1 MNKVKKTKKI
11 KKNNI
16 DKEKIWKMLKN
27 NDNEEEKKMELLFS
41 EDTQTSDREI
51 CELCSSQLL
60 LSEEKFLI
68 CSNDKCGII
77 YKDCL
82 DNTAEWR
89 YYGANDNKMSDPTRC
104 GMPINP
110 LLRESSYAC
119 RILINYRSS
128 YQMKRIKRYTDW
140 QSMPYK
146 EKARYEEFQRIIT
159 YSRNAGIPKIIIDEA
174 LKQHKKISDL
184 KTFRGCNRDGIIAA
198 SIYLASRIFN
208 YPRTAKEIADIFHLD
223 NSSSTKGCKNAVHI
237 LNSVENET
245 IGDEKTHFHQT
256 KPLAFIERFC
266 SRLNINA
273 ELTKLCKFVALKI
286 ERDRLIPENTPQS
299 VAAGIIYFITR
310 NCNLNI
316 SKKNVNLASKTSE
329 VTINKCYKKLELIK
343 DKLLPKQ
350 IIDKYSE

>member
-1 MNKVKKTKKI
+1 MQKSVKNVTKKI
-11 KKNNI
+11 KNKIN
-16 DKEKIWKMLKN
+16 KEKIWSMF
-27 NDNEEEKKMELLFS
+27 DEDIKKDKKVELLFS
-41 EDTQTSDREI
+41 EDNTSSVREN
-51 CELCSSQLL
+51 CELCKSRLL

-110 LLRESSYAC
+110 LLKESSYAC
-119 RILINYRSS
+119 RILLNYRSS

-159 YSRNAGIPKIIIDEA
+159 MSRNAGIPKIIIDEA
-174 LKQHKKISDL
+174 LKQHKKISEL

-198 SIYLASRIFN
+198 SIYIASRIFN
-208 YPRTAKEIADIFHLD
+208 YPRTAKEIAEIFHLD

-237 LNSVENET
+237 LNSVEIESV
-245 IGDEKTHFHQT
+245 GSDKTYFHQT
-256 KPLAFIERFC
+256 KPMAFIERFC
-266 SRLNINA
+266 SRLNMNN
-273 ELTKLCKFVALKI
+273 ELTKLCQFIALKI
-286 ERDRLIPENTPQS
+286 EKDQLIPENTPQS
-299 VAAGIIYFITR
+299 VAAGIIYFVSR

-316 SKKNVNLASKTSE
+316 SKKNVNIASKTSE
-329 VTINKCYKKLELIK
+329 VTINKCYKKLELLK
-343 DKLLPKQ
+343 DKLLPKM
-350 IIDKYSE
+350 IINKYKS